1 MMMRHG
7 TELEILK
14 AEWQDDGTVA
24 VELVG
29 IRCFQLVGDP
39 WLQELG
45 LDEEPTPAPLSTV
58 AAATEDSGKFIIA
71 RIEYAADAGQ
81 EGSVPLVSDAMVEMS
96 PESEK
101 ILNDLVG
108 EADEQANIQISAGSN
123 LSAIDS

>member
-39 WLQELG
+39 WLQEPG

-58 AAATEDSGKFIIA
+58 AAATEDSEKFIIA

-81 EGSVPLVSDAMVEMS
+81 EGSVPLLSDAMVEMS
-96 PESEK
+96 AESQK